1 MLTSASTRTTLTRRS
16 WKIPWRR
23 RRPAIRSVPFLK
35 KDTRKA
41 KTDGSSQNWDSKY
54 TSWTFLY
61 EEFKKIKALNKRLLI
76 VLFECL
82 LILLTTRVVIDSYK
96 KFYPLIPSKV
106 TFVTALREHLLQH
119 KGNLLGNIY
128 TTKVPSNCKWIV
140 IYRVTQI
147 KICYFKWL

>member
-1 MLTSASTRTTLTRRS
+1 MYRNVKIFFLVIFPIWFLHNFSLFSRSSTTTTWCPLATVLTSASTRTTLTRRS

-23 RRPAIRSVPFLK
+23 RRPAIRSVPLLK

-82 LILLTTRVVIDSYK
+82 LIFFSHYLSQINVHFEHLKSNYK
-96 KFYPLIPSKV
+96 KTL
-106 TFVTALREHLLQH
+106 TH
-119 KGNLLGNIY
+119 
-128 TTKVPSNCKWIV
+128 W
-140 IYRVTQI
+140 
-147 KICYFKWL
+147 